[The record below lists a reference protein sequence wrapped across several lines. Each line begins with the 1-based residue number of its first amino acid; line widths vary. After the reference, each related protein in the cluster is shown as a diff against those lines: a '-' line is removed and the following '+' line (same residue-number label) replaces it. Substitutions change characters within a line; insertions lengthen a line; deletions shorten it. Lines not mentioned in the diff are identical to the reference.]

1 MFTLLVSWLLVALIP
16 GLLMLAA
23 LGLGR
28 LESELARESVT
39 TADVDEFL
47 EHARAVD
54 MRTLAREG
62 ITEALEYLHEREAQ
76 RLAAAPSPR
85 ALTGRHHAEAV
96 FATDLTDPATG
107 RLLPMRV
114 HAHSRVNP
122 QYNPQYG
129 ATRHINRV

>member
-1 MFTLLVSWLLVALIP
+1 
-16 GLLMLAA
+16 MLAA

-39 TADVDEFL
+39 AADVDEFL
-47 EHARAVD
+47 EHAQAVD

-62 ITEALEYLHEREAQ
+62 ITEALEYLHQRQAQ
-76 RLAAAPSPR
+76 QLAAAPPPR
-85 ALTGRHHAEAV
+85 VLTGRHHAESV
-96 FATDLTDPATG
+96 FAIGLADPATG
-107 RLLPMRV
+107 RLMPMQV

-129 ATRHINRV
+129 ATRHVNRV